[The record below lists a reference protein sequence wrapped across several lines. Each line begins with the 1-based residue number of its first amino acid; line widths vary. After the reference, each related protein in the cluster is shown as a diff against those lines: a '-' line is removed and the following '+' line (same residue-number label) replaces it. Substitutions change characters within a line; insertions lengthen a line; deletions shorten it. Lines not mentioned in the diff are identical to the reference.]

1 MSARSSLVS
10 VRAGSHGRTRCAT
23 ARAGLAIAVTI
34 AGCHRSGDNP
44 RQGEPL
50 RVAAAADLALAF
62 EDVRAEFE
70 RTSGKK
76 VEFSFGSTGLLAK
89 QLDEG
94 APFDVFAA
102 ANVSFVDD
110 VVKAGACLGETK
122 QLYAKGRIVMWSKDE
137 SALPKTLE
145 DLAEPRYKK
154 IAIANPEHAPY
165 GRAAQQALTKKGV
178 WASAQPRTVFGEN
191 VQQTLMFAQTGNA
204 EVAIV
209 ALSLA
214 LSNRGGVSQGHYV
227 MIDPDLHD
235 PLDQAMVVCKGG
247 SKGAKA
253 NEARAFVEFVSSPP
267 GRAIMRK
274 YGFLLPGEMPPKP

>member
-1 MSARSSLVS
+1 MSARSSLAS
-10 VRAGSHGRTRCAT
+10 V
-23 ARAGLAIAVTI
+23 LIAAAVV
-34 AGCHRSGDNP
+34 GCHRSGDNP

-62 EDVRAEFE
+62 KDVGAEFE
-70 RTSGKK
+70 KTSGKK
-76 VEFSFGSTGLLAK
+76 VEFSFGSTGLMAK
-89 QLDEG
+89 QLQEG

-102 ANVSFVDD
+102 ANISFVDE
-110 VVKAGACLGETK
+110 VVKAGACLGDTK
-122 QLYAKGRIVMWSKDE
+122 QLYAKGRIVMWSKD
-137 SALPKTLE
+137 AAMLPKSIE
-145 DLAEPRYKK
+145 ELAEPRYKK

-178 WASAQPRTVFGEN
+178 WASAEPRAVLGEN

-214 LSNRGGVSQGHYV
+214 VTNQGHYV

-247 SKGAKA
+247 TKGAKA
-253 NEARAFVEFVSSPP
+253 NEARAFVEFVSSPS

-274 YGFLLPGEMPPKP
+274 YGFLLPGETPPKP